1 MTQTILREDSQ
12 IALPQEV
19 VIRLCLEAGD
29 ILNVDVEDGKIILS
43 PEEENTWEN
52 NPEIKASIERG
63 LKDIEEGRTH
73 GPFDNADD
81 FLKSLKS

>member
-1 MTQTILREDSQ
+1 MPQTIIREDAQ

-19 VIRLCLEAGD
+19 VIRLRLETGD

-43 PEEENTWEN
+43 PEEENTLEY
-52 NPEIKASIERG
+52 NPEIKASIQRG
-63 LKDIEEGRTH
+63 LKDAEEGRTY